1 VERVQ
6 EMGETVETV
15 LGLRDGIQVHS
26 SFHTD
31 VKELEYKDLL
41 TSTFTLAD
49 HESGMKNW
57 GTKDGYPQCV
67 FWGHSYRYLI
77 DRVEC
82 HMDPTI
88 NKASTGNE
96 RMVRPCSVSVNTAL
110 GPLR

>member
-1 VERVQ
+1 
-6 EMGETVETV
+6 M
-15 LGLRDGIQVHS
+15 HS

-49 HESGMKNW
+49 HESDMKNW

-88 NKASTGNE
+88 NKASTD
-96 RMVRPCSVSVNTAL
+96 
-110 GPLR
+110 